1 MTSTTTKPKDKKP
14 VWQNGGAQ
22 QPSTKN
28 FSYNIRNYVN
38 YTRFLIVTI
47 TLLFTVGG
55 AYYAFFLT
63 PKYQATVLLSSKIYG
78 SLSAS
83 SLSTDKM
90 LPVDDKE
97 TSAPRQ
103 LVLIQTQ
110 NVLRKLVD
118 QLHLDVTIASNSPSV
133 PANSLSIKK
142 FIVPNTLVNKEILL
156 EVKAQ
161 HSYNIA
167 IPAIEFSANAS
178 FGSKEKFL
186 LADGSTI
193 EIRMDNLSA
202 PVDALFTITKA
213 PQGETINNLTDN
225 LVFDAP
231 GMDTKLVTNVISI
244 AYTGMEPLK
253 ITDTVN
259 ALADIVVEMSK
270 DQERSEAAY
279 MAQLMEIEKNF
290 LLDLLNAKGQE
301 LAVVSM
307 NLDHVAFDEK
317 VYGKLY
323 ADELSQ
329 ISNNIA
335 LAHSELA
342 KLSQSVT
349 SKNRLYLEAQAA
361 YQSLVD
367 QKQAIAQKVDKSV
380 SGGNIILDLQRDLA
394 VYTTLY
400 QTVSANLEQFR
411 ARMIEPIGDLRIIEY
426 ACVPDTPS
434 SLARP
439 LIILL
444 SVIVGLISG
453 YVVALVFD

>member
-1 MTSTTTKPKDKKP
+1 MTSTTTKSTDKKP
-14 VWQNGGAQ
+14 AWQNGEALK
-22 QPSTKN
+22 PTSRD

-47 TLLFTVGG
+47 TLLFTLGG

-83 SLSTDKM
+83 SLSTDKI

-110 NVLRKLVD
+110 SVLTKLVE
-118 QLHLDVTIASNSPSV
+118 QLHLDITITPNTPSVESNSISLKRLVV
-133 PANSLSIKK
+133 PPTI
-142 FIVPNTLVNKEILL
+142 VNKEILL
-156 EVKAQ
+156 ATTTQ
-161 HSYNIA
+161 QTYSIT
-167 IPAIEFSANAS
+167 IPDIEFSKNAS
-178 FGSKEKFL
+178 FGMEDKFL
-186 LADGSTI
+186 LPDGSSM
-193 EIRMDNLSA
+193 EIRMDNISA
-202 PVDALFTITKA
+202 PIGSLFTIIKA
-213 PQGETINNLTDN
+213 PQGETINNLIDN

-231 GMDTKLVTNVISI
+231 GMDNKLVTNVITI
-244 AYTGMEPLK
+244 AYTGMEPIK

-270 DQERSEAAY
+270 DQERSEATY
-279 MAQLMEIEKNF
+279 MTQLMEIEKNF

-301 LAVVSM
+301 LAAASM
-307 NLDHVAFDEK
+307 GLDRVAYDER

-323 ADELSQ
+323 TDELSQ
-329 ISNNIA
+329 INNNIA

-361 YQSLVD
+361 YRSLVD
-367 QKQAIAQKVDKSV
+367 QRDSITKKIDRSV
-380 SGGNIILDLQRDLA
+380 SGGNLILDLQRDLA
-394 VYTTLY
+394 AYTTLY
-400 QTVSANLEQFR
+400 QTVVANLEQFR
-411 ARMIEPIGDLRIIEY
+411 ARMIEPIGNLRVVEY
-426 ACVPDTPS
+426 ACIPDTPS
-434 SLARP
+434 SLPRL
-439 LIILL
+439 LIVLL
-444 SVIVGLISG
+444 SIIVGMISG